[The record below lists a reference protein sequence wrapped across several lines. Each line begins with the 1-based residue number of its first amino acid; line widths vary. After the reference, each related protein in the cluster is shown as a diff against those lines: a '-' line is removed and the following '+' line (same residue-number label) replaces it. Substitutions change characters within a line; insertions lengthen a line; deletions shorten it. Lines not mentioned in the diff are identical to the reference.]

1 MNDRTG
7 NGTKIDVGPKMSRQ
21 ERLRQALREN
31 LKRRKDQKRRRERL
45 ENNKANKNRP
55 SSKGT

>member
-1 MNDRTG
+1 MNDLTG
-7 NGTKIDVGPKMSRQ
+7 NGAKIDIGRKTSRQ

-45 ENNKANKNRP
+45 ENNKANKNRS

>member
-7 NGTKIDVGPKMSRQ
+7 NGAKIDVGPKMSRQ
-21 ERLRQALREN
+21 ERLRKALREN

-45 ENNKANKNRP
+45 ENNKANKSRP

>member
-7 NGTKIDVGPKMSRQ
+7 NGAKIDGGPKTSRQ

-45 ENNKANKNRP
+45 ENNKANKNRS
-55 SSKGT
+55 SSKGI

>member
-7 NGTKIDVGPKMSRQ
+7 NGTKIDVGPKTSRQ

-45 ENNKANKNRP
+45 ENNKANKNRS
-55 SSKGT
+55 SSKGI